1 VFVLKSVYNQ
11 AWLSFDVHELGRIVT
26 EAWASGLDDEV
37 TKWRDYAHWLKDD
50 YVAGKDITAYEEALA
65 DESVV
70 LLEAVR
76 YPEAGNPYHRD
87 LIKLLDV
94 RKLGFND
101 RDWLVSRKRNRNL
114 FDVVNM
120 LRKSVLLRH
129 SATVPVSDVEM
140 DDWET

>member
-26 EAWASGLDDEV
+26 EAWASGLDDEIAQ
-37 TKWRDYAHWLKDD
+37 WRDYSLLKDD
-50 YVAGKDITAYEEALA
+50 YYAGKEITAFEEALA
-65 DESVV
+65 DDSVV

-76 YPEAGNPYHRD
+76 YPEPGNLYHRD
-87 LIKLLDV
+87 LFKILDV
-94 RKLGFND
+94 RKLGFFD

-129 SATVPVSDVEM
+129 SETVPVTDVEM